1 MGEADVAYLQGGRK
15 PLTTSSS
22 ILISSSKY
30 LNSGRM
36 REVYAALGLQRTGHD
51 LPEAYLV
58 PEFGAAL
65 NELTDW
71 PYVFRLIEDER
82 RAKPEFAAWLD
93 ARFVSNI
100 KVGDVAHCASG
111 TLGAHVHAFM
121 TGSGFTLDFAF
132 RDPPKNDYEYF
143 IKRGVQCHDIEHM
156 VTGFEATPLGE
167 YGLMIFTAVNNAAPL
182 QRAAGARDQPPRHAV
197 VRDRA
202 HARRAALSA
211 RGDRDA
217 ADARPGDGHGQ
228 ARASAVLCAVGGLL
242 RLAHAPDPRRAGHR
256 RCTAAGRLGLEQRRR
271 FAADESSRSAARA
284 GDIARP

>member
-1 MGEADVAYLQGGRK
+1 MEARNPSDMGEADVAYLQGGRK

-22 ILISSSKY
+22 VLISSSKY

-71 PYVFRLIEDER
+71 TYMFRLIEDER
-82 RAKPEFAAWLD
+82 RAKREFAAWLD

-100 KVGDVAHCASG
+100 KVRDVAHCAPG

-143 IKRGVQCHDIEHM
+143 IKRRVQCHDIEHM

-167 YGLMIFTAVNNAAPL
+167 YGLMIFTAVNNAVHFGEPL
-182 QRAAGARDQPPRHAV
+182 AHEINRHGMLLFATGLT
-197 VRDRA
+197 
-202 HARRAALSA
+202 RAALHYPRVA
-211 RGDRDA
+211 TEMLLMLDRA
-217 ADARPGDGHGQ
+217 TVMGKRARPLFYVRWEDHFDW
-228 ARASAVLCAVGGLL
+228 
-242 RLAHAPDPRRAGHR
+242 PMHR
-256 RCTAAGRLGLEQRRR
+256 IRDELGIVDALPPGAWDWSNAAFRG
-271 FAADESSRSAARA
+271 
-284 GDIARP
+284 